1 MHPHLSVQHSG
12 GHGGF
17 GHGRLMGMGSQVGRG
32 EVQPAVLALLK
43 EQGMHGYQI
52 IQELSERSGG
62 VWNPSPGS
70 IYPILQQLEDQR
82 MVTSEKVGG
91 KRIYS
96 LTDSGRELVDTL
108 PTEALWDVLAQS
120 DPGRR
125 LREVFHALMVVTSQ
139 VGRTG
144 SPVQIEKTTEILSE
158 ARKRIY
164 GQLAEG
170 E

>member
-1 MHPHLSVQHSG
+1 
-12 GHGGF
+12 
-17 GHGRLMGMGSQVGRG
+17 
-32 EVQPAVLALLK
+32 
-43 EQGMHGYQI
+43 
-52 IQELSERSGG
+52 
-62 VWNPSPGS
+62 
-70 IYPILQQLEDQR
+70 

>member
-1 MHPHLSVQHSG
+1 
-12 GHGGF
+12 
-17 GHGRLMGMGSQVGRG
+17 
-32 EVQPAVLALLK
+32 
-43 EQGMHGYQI
+43 
-52 IQELSERSGG
+52 
-62 VWNPSPGS
+62 
-70 IYPILQQLEDQR
+70 

-96 LTDSGRELVDTL
+96 LTGSGRELTDTM
-108 PTEALWDVLAQS
+108 PTKAPWDALAAES

>member
-1 MHPHLSVQHSG
+1 
-12 GHGGF
+12 
-17 GHGRLMGMGSQVGRG
+17 
-32 EVQPAVLALLK
+32 
-43 EQGMHGYQI
+43 MHGYQI

-82 MVTSEKVGG
+82 MVASEKVGG

-96 LTDSGRELVDTL
+96 LTDSGRALVDTL
-108 PTEALWDVLAQS
+108 PTEPLWDVLAQS